1 MHQLQ
6 RAFLPSQIVLYAR
19 THEKEVPSRKRAGR
33 KARLEM
39 PSSHPASWWIQTA
52 VGNAGSILCRLFQ
65 FKVFLGDCHRQT
77 LPGNG
82 HFDRPKHL
90 LASQSALGGLT
101 PVLVKMKSAEPERT
115 SSLRPLPG
123 PGNGFLPAGQ
133 PGTPAWPNGFL
144 RPDG

>member
-82 HFDRPKHL
+82 HFDRPKHR
-90 LASQSALGGLT
+90 LADQSAIGGLT
-101 PVLVKMKSAEPERT
+101 PVLVKMKSAEPERA
-115 SSLRPLPG
+115 SSVRPLPG
-123 PGNGFLPAGQ
+123 SGSGFLPAVQAVTQHWLSGS
-133 PGTPAWPNGFL
+133 L
-144 RPDG
+144 RPD